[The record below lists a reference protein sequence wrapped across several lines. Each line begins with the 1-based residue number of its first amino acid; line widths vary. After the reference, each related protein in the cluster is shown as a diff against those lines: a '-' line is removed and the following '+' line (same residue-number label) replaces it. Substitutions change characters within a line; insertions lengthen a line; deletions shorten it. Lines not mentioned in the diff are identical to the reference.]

1 MVSAVV
7 TKRSMVN
14 YLSYLKLTILKKRKN
29 FNQVVKEF
37 RKKKKNFD
45 FQKKKFLY

>member
-14 YLSYLKLTILKKRKN
+14 YLSYLKLTILKKRKI
-29 FNQVVKEF
+29 VEHEEEKIEL
-37 RKKKKNFD
+37 KKKG
-45 FQKKKFLY
+45 